1 MLKKQDIETIKPYQK
16 HFNTAHSGYIR
27 GVYAKDAEILKTVYE
42 KYNNKKINTHCN
54 SCVLE
59 MCKWF
64 YNEVMESEQSHCS
77 INKYNERYGRKSS
90 DGQQMPTTYDK
101 VEEDMRPTDSGNIE
115 SQYNQTNE

>member
-1 MLKKQDIETIKPYQK
+1 MLKKQDITTIKPYQK

-27 GVYAKDAEILKTVYE
+27 GVYAKDVEILKTVYE

-64 YNEVMESEQSHCS
+64 YNEV
-77 INKYNERYGRKSS
+77 NKYNERYGRKSS